1 MKNKATVI
9 FAILL
14 IIAIGNVMR
23 LNKESEIRSVEFVSI
38 FIVGAISAA
47 LIASIIGGKKR

>member
-23 LNKESEIRSVEFVSI
+23 VNKESEIRAVEFVSD
-38 FIVGAISAA
+38 FAVGAISTA
-47 LIASIIGGKKR
+47 LFASIIGGKKR

>member
-14 IIAIGNVMR
+14 IISIGNVMR
-23 LNKESEIRSVEFVSI
+23 VNKESEIRTVEFISI

>member
-23 LNKESEIRSVEFVSI
+23 VNKESEIRSVEFVSI

>member
-23 LNKESEIRSVEFVSI
+23 VNKESEIRTVEFISI